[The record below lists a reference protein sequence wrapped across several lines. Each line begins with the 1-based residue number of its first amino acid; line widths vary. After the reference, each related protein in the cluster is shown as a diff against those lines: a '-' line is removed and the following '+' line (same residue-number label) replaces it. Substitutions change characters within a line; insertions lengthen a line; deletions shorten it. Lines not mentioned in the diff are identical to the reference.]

1 MKIKPVILCGGS
13 GTRLNFKKN
22 KNLPKQFIDFGKWT
36 LLGKTLERVK
46 SSIYDTPII
55 STNSKYLKLV
65 KYHLKKYNV
74 KKYKIIL
81 EPLKKN
87 TAAAII
93 STALIEDIPEDQP
106 LIFLAA
112 DHLIENVNI
121 FNKALKKNQKNLNK
135 NNIFIF
141 GIRPKRASSEF
152 GYFLTKKLKIILIK
166 FCDL

>member
-13 GTRLNFKKN
+13 GTRLGFKKS
-22 KNLPKQFIDFGKWT
+22 KNTPKQFINFGNWT
-36 LLGKTLERVK
+36 LFGRTLERIK
-46 SSIYDTPII
+46 NPIFDTPII

-65 KYHLKKYNV
+65 KYHLKKYNI

-81 EPLKKN
+81 EPSKKN

-93 STALIEDIPEDQP
+93 STALIEDIPDDQP

-112 DHLIENVNI
+112 DHLIENANI

-135 NNIFIF
+135 DNIFIF
-141 GIRPKRASSEF
+141 GINQKEPLVNLVIF
-152 GYFLTKKLKIILIK
+152 
-166 FCDL
+166 